1 MLFSTRLAPKAPTF
15 PRAIFH
21 RERGNSDMT
30 RQQRRAAQRQALKQA
45 RQATQAQINANR
57 ENSTHSTGPQTEA
70 GKAAVSQNRTT
81 HGLNY
86 NAATFQVLPSENQF
100 DYNAL
105 LQQLQEEHE
114 PETPTESLLV
124 ISMAQHRWLLDRATR
139 LQDTCFDPETGQIA
153 DEKRFSLY
161 QRYATTHERAFHK
174 CLNDLL
180 KLRIQTEKSQI
191 GFESQKR
198 KSDLHELNL
207 AMKTMQY
214 TDQQRRFSANPA
226 NGLPPEAQKF
236 MDQTTPQAA

>member
-1 MLFSTRLAPKAPTF
+1 MLFSTRLAPKVSPF
-15 PRAIFH
+15 PRAIFIS
-21 RERGNSDMT
+21 ERGKTHMN
-30 RQQRRAAQRQALKQA
+30 RQERRAAQRQATK
-45 RQATQAQINANR
+45 AQIRANR
-57 ENSTHSTGPQTEA
+57 ENAQHSTGPQTEA
-70 GKAAVSQNRTT
+70 GKATVSQNRTT

-114 PETPTESLLV
+114 PGTPTEHLLV
-124 ISMAQHRWLLDRATR
+124 LSMAQHRWLLDRATR
-139 LQDTCFDPETGQIA
+139 LQDTCFDVETGEIA
-153 DEKRFSLY
+153 DEKRFNLY

-180 KLRIQTEKSQI
+180 KLRIQTEKSAI

-198 KSDLHELNL
+198 KSELHELNL
-207 AMKTMQY
+207 ALKTMQY
-214 TDQQRRFSANPA
+214 TDQQRRFYANPA

-236 MDQTTPQAA
+236 MQETTPKAA

>member
-1 MLFSTRLAPKAPTF
+1 
-15 PRAIFH
+15 
-21 RERGNSDMT
+21 MT

-153 DEKRFSLY
+153 NEKRFSLY

-180 KLRIQTEKSQI
+180 KLRIQTEKSAI

-214 TDQQRRFSANPA
+214 TDQQRRFYANPA